1 MLKFS
6 FFILLVLALVGC
18 SKYPFTGEKEFAPY
32 STADE
37 IVLRNRHYR
46 PLQQAQGGA
55 YSTGPRLVPYIRY
68 VGQRVAKV
76 SDRKKL
82 PYEFVVLDNSV
93 PNARALPGGRIGI
106 DRGLLL
112 ELGNVI
118 ERAAVLSHEV
128 TRVAAWTGYSA
139 FRPLFPTGRPE
150 IFARIS
156 R

>member
-68 VGQRVAKV
+68 VGQRVARV
-76 SDRKKL
+76 SDHRKL
-82 PYEFVVLDNSV
+82 PYEIGVLDDSV
-93 PNARALPGGRIGI
+93 PNAWALPGGKIGI
-106 DRGLLL
+106 DRGLLP
-112 ELGNVI
+112 EIENEA

-128 TRVAAWTGYSA
+128 THAAAWTG
-139 FRPLFPTGRPE
+139 
-150 IFARIS
+150 
-156 R
+156 